1 MKILRLVALLVP
13 LIPGTAL
20 AAAPGAPGKKAL
32 WTEADKDGFGT
43 ATGTR
48 SKVWHTLDDG
58 ELTEAYYPDIATPA
72 LRDLQFVVSD
82 GRRFAERE
90 RQSAGHAL
98 ALADPRSLTFRQT
111 STTRRYR
118 IVKTYVTDPQRNA
131 LVVDVR
137 FVSRTGKRLKLFVLA
152 DPALSNNGGDDR
164 SRSVRSALVAR
175 DKKAASALVATPRFR
190 RTSSGYLGRSDGW
203 TDLRRDHRM
212 SWAYRSASKPGNV
225 VQTARTALDGVT
237 RRHMT
242 LVLGFGTTG
251 AKALSTARAALH
263 KGYRR
268 SATGY
273 AAGWH
278 AYLDSLPPRP
288 ASAAAYATTYD
299 VSAMTLAAAE
309 DKTHRGAYVA
319 SPSMPWAFGQ
329 GLEKPSSVY
338 HLVWSRD
345 LYQIATGLL
354 AAGDSAGAGRALDF
368 LFTKQ
373 QTPDGCFPQNSNL
386 DGSKHW
392 ENLQLDEVALPIVL
406 AWQLGRRDAKTFGSV
421 KRAVGCI
428 LKKGPETPQERWENQ
443 SGWSPATIASE
454 IAGLVCAADLARA
467 NGDSASAAAW
477 EAKADDWQAKVDG
490 WTATTNGPY
499 SADPYYLRLSKH
511 ADPNEGT
518 TYDIG
523 DSGPTKVDQ
532 RKVTDPSFLEL
543 VRLGIK
549 PADHPLVLNTLGVVD
564 RRLAVDTPH
573 GRFWHRFDF
582 DGYGEKQDGS
592 RWDVDL
598 PTNPTEDWAKN
609 KTIGRI
615 WPIFAG
621 ERGEYEL
628 AAGQPAPARERLAA
642 MASAAG
648 PGHMI
653 SEQVWDQ
660 FPPSGSARFPKGLET
675 TSASPLTWSHAQFV
689 RLARSID
696 AGHPVERPSVV
707 ACRYAGCG

>member
-1 MKILRLVALLVP
+1 
-13 LIPGTAL
+13 
-20 AAAPGAPGKKAL
+20 L

-58 ELTEAYYPDIATPA
+58 ELTEVYYPDIATPA

-90 RQSAGHAL
+90 RQSAGHAT
-98 ALADPRSLTFRQT
+98 ALADPRSLTYRQT

-137 FVSRTGKRLKLFVLA
+137 FVSRTGKRLTLYALA
-152 DPALSNNGGDDR
+152 DPALSNDGDDDR
-164 SRSVRSALVAR
+164 GRSVRHALVAH
-175 DKKAASALVATPRFR
+175 DEKAASALLATPRFR
-190 RTSSGYLGRSDGW
+190 RTSSGYLGHSDGW
-203 TDLRRDHRM
+203 TDLRSDHKL
-212 SWAYRSASKPGNV
+212 SWTYRASKPGNV
-225 VQTARTALDGVT
+225 VQTALTALDGVK

-242 LVLGFGTTG
+242 LVIGFGRTG
-251 AKALSTARAALH
+251 ASALSTARAALRT
-263 KGYRR
+263 GFRR
-268 SATGY
+268 SAAGY

-278 AYLDSLPPRP
+278 AYLGSLKPRP
-288 ASAAAYATTYD
+288 ASAAPFATTYD
-299 VSAMTLAAAE
+299 VSAMTLAASE

-354 AAGDSAGAGRALDF
+354 AAGDRAGAERSLDY
-368 LFTKQ
+368 LFSSQ

-386 DGSKHW
+386 DGSRHW
-392 ENLQLDEVALPIVL
+392 ENLQLDEVAFPVVL
-406 AWQLGRRDAKTFGSV
+406 AWQLGRRDAKTFASV

-428 LKKGPETPQERWENQ
+428 LKKGPATPQERWENQ

-454 IAGLVCAADLARA
+454 IAALVCAADIARA
-467 NGDSASAAAW
+467 NGDTASAAEW
-477 EAKADDWQAKVDG
+477 EAKADDWQGKVDG
-490 WTATTNGPY
+490 WTATANGPY

-511 ADPNEGT
+511 GDPNEGT

-543 VRLGIK
+543 VRLGVK
-549 PADHPLVLNTLGVVD
+549 RYDTPLVLTTLGVVD
-564 RRLAVDTPH
+564 RRLGVDTPH

-582 DGYGEKQDGS
+582 DGYGEKQNGS
-592 RWDVDL
+592 PWAVDL

-609 KTIGRI
+609 QTIGRI

-628 AAGQPAPARERLAA
+628 AAGQSAAARERLAA
-642 MASAAG
+642 MASAAS

-660 FPPSGSARFPKGLET
+660 FRPSNSAGFPRGQET
-675 TSASPLTWSHAQFV
+675 TSASPLAWSHAQFL
-689 RLARSID
+689 RLAWSID
-696 AGHPVERPSVV
+696 AGHPIERPGVV

>member
-1 MKILRLVALLVP
+1 MRLLRLVVLLVL

-58 ELTEAYYPDIATPA
+58 ELTEVYYPDIATPA

-90 RQSAGHAL
+90 RQSAGHSIAL
-98 ALADPRSLTFRQT
+98 TDPRSLTFRQT

-152 DPALSNNGGDDR
+152 DPALSNDGGDDR
-164 SRSVRSALVAR
+164 SRSVRRALVAR
-175 DKKAASALVATPRFR
+175 DKKAASALLATPRFR

-203 TDLRRDHRM
+203 TDLRSDHRM
-212 SWAYRSASKPGNV
+212 SWAYRSASRKGNV

-242 LVLGFGTTG
+242 LVLGFGNTG
-251 AKALSTARAALH
+251 AKALSTARAALR
-263 KGYRR
+263 KGFAR
-268 SATGY
+268 SAGDY

-278 AYLDSLPPRP
+278 AYLDSLAPRP
-288 ASAAAYATTYD
+288 ASAAAFATTYD
-299 VSAMTLAAAE
+299 VSAMTLAASE

-354 AAGDSAGAGRALDF
+354 AAGDSGGAGRSLDF
-368 LFTKQ
+368 LFDKQ

-386 DGSKHW
+386 DGSKRW
-392 ENLQLDEVALPIVL
+392 ENLQLDEVALPVVL
-406 AWQLGRRDAKTFGSV
+406 AWQLGRRDAKTFASV

-428 LKKGPETPQERWENQ
+428 LEKGPQTPQERWENQ

-454 IAGLVCAADLARA
+454 IAALVCAADLARA
-467 NGDSASAAAW
+467 NGDPASAAAW
-477 EAKADDWQAKVDG
+477 EAKADDWQSKVDG
-490 WTATTNGPY
+490 WTATSNGPY
-499 SADPYYLRLSKH
+499 SPDPYYLRLSKH
-511 ADPNEGT
+511 GDPNEGT

-543 VRLGIK
+543 VRLGVK
-549 PADHPLVLNTLGVVD
+549 RADHPLVLNTLGVVD

-582 DGYGEKQDGS
+582 DGYGEKRDGS

-628 AAGQPAPARERLAA
+628 AAGQSAAARERLAA

-653 SEQVWDQ
+653 PEQVWDQ
-660 FPPSGSARFPKGLET
+660 FRPSGSAGFPKGLET
-675 TSASPLTWSHAQFV
+675 TSASPLTWSHAQFL

-696 AGHPVERPSVV
+696 AGYPVERPSVV
-707 ACRYAGCG
+707 AARYAG

>member
-1 MKILRLVALLVP
+1 MRLFRVAVLLF
-13 LIPGTAL
+13 LLTPGTAF
-20 AAAPGAPGKKAL
+20 AAVAPGAPGQKAL

-58 ELTEAYYPDIATPA
+58 ELTEVYYPDIATPA
-72 LRDLQFVVSD
+72 LRDLQFVISD

-90 RQSAGHAL
+90 RQSAGHAI
-98 ALADPRSLTFRQT
+98 ALADQRSLTYTQT
-111 STTRRYR
+111 NTTRRYR
-118 IVKTYVTDPQRNA
+118 IVKTYVTDPRRDA

-137 FVSRTGKRLKLFVLA
+137 FVSRTGKKLKLYALA
-152 DPALSNNGGDDR
+152 DPALSNDGDDDR
-164 SRSVRSALVAR
+164 GRSVRRALVAH
-175 DKKAASALVATPRFR
+175 DKQAASALLASPRFR

-203 TDLRRDHRM
+203 TDLRSDHKM
-212 SWAYRSASKPGNV
+212 SWTYRASKPGNV
-225 VQTARTALDGVT
+225 VQTALTALDGVK

-242 LVLGFGTTG
+242 LVLGFGRTG
-251 AKALSTARAALH
+251 ASALSTAHTALRT
-263 KGYRR
+263 GFRR
-268 SATGY
+268 SATRY

-278 AYLDSLPPRP
+278 AYLGSLTPRP
-288 ASAAAYATTYD
+288 ASAAPFATTYD
-299 VSAMTLAAAE
+299 VSAMTLAASE

-354 AAGDSAGAGRALDF
+354 AAGDRAGAGRSLDY
-368 LFTKQ
+368 LFGSQ

-386 DGSKHW
+386 DGTKHW
-392 ENLQLDEVALPIVL
+392 ENLQLDEVAFPVVL

-428 LKKGPETPQERWENQ
+428 LEKGPATPQERWENQ
-443 SGWSPATIASE
+443 SGWSPATIAAE
-454 IAGLVCAADLARA
+454 IAALVCAADIARA
-467 NGDSASAAAW
+467 NGDTASAVEW
-477 EAKADDWQAKVDG
+477 EAKADDWQSKVDG
-490 WTATTNGPY
+490 WTATPNGPY
-499 SADPYYLRLSKH
+499 DPQPYYLRLSKH
-511 ADPNEGT
+511 GDPNVGT

-543 VRLGIK
+543 VRLGVK
-549 PADHPLVLNTLGVVD
+549 RFDAPVVLTTLGVVD

-582 DGYGEKQDGS
+582 DGYGEKQNGS
-592 RWDVDL
+592 PWDVNL

-609 KTIGRI
+609 TTIGRV

-628 AAGQPAPARERLAA
+628 AAGQSIAARGRLAA

-648 PGHMI
+648 PGHML

-660 FPPSGSARFPKGLET
+660 FRPSGSAGFPRGLET
-675 TSASPLTWSHAQFV
+675 TSASPLAWSHAQFL
-689 RLARSID
+689 RLAWSIE